1 MGECDRSGTY
11 RCVYVVKF
19 QTGIY
24 ALHAFQKKSHKGI
37 ATPQEHIDLIKRR
50 LKLAAEMDEEAAARK
65 KGERTIMNYT
75 ISSGNVFADAG
86 LPDAEECLAR
96 SELLY
101 YIMTE
106 VKRRGLSLRQA
117 ASLLDV
123 PQSHI
128 RLLLRGRL
136 SEFSLEYLLQM
147 VKKLGLH
154 VVISCQPTME
164 DEQGHVTI
172 DLPQSA

>member
-1 MGECDRSGTY
+1 M
-11 RCVYVVKF
+11 
-19 QTGIY
+19 
-24 ALHAFQKKSHKGI
+24 
-37 ATPQEHIDLIKRR
+37 ID
-50 LKLAAEMDEEAAARK
+50 DEE
-65 KGERTIMNYT
+65 MSYT

-106 VKRRGLSLRQA
+106 IKRRGLSRRQA
-117 ASLLDV
+117 ASLLGV
-123 PQSHI
+123 SESHI

-147 VKKLGLH
+147 VKKLGMH
-154 VVISCQPTME
+154 VAISCQPTTGE
-164 DEQGHVTI
+164 EGHVTI
-172 DLPQSA
+172 SLPQSA